1 MHLRTPAD
9 LGAAIRD
16 RRRQLKW
23 DQASLAQ
30 KIGVSR
36 QWVIEIERG
45 HPRAELGLVLKALDA
60 LDIHLQIGAA
70 AESAPATPSVDIDK
84 IVTKA
89 RDAARLGFSITKNG
103 AGKAASDMLV
113 RNTAAKSTAAKVAAT
128 ARASAARAKGVAD
141 KAKKAKS

>member
-1 MHLRTPAD
+1 MQLRTPAD

-16 RRRQLKW
+16 RRRRLKW

-60 LDIHLQIGAA
+60 LNIHLQIGAA
-70 AESAPATPSVDIDK
+70 AESAAVSPNVDIDK
-84 IVTKA
+84 IVAKA
-89 RDAARLGFSITKNG
+89 RDAARSGFSVARSVAEKS
-103 AGKAASDMLV
+103 AASAFV
-113 RNTAAKSTAAKVAAT
+113 RNAAAKSAAAKAAAT
-128 ARASAARAKGVAD
+128 AHVSAGPVKAATS
-141 KAKKAKS
+141 KAKKVKS